1 MASLASEISGTQMV
15 EFFTRFGR
23 FGGSKA
29 RLRELLGND
38 ELMERWVRQ
47 LDEQPEFHLLHG
59 RFAPLKDKIAQVKSW
74 PGINPADVDAAVALA
89 TENGTIA
96 GYEAESGKSPLL
108 DIVITIYRE
117 SVPATLLYARDR
129 MKESHGDRYCQW
141 DAAYAEGVDEK
152 RVKLLKGSK
161 PFTPNRIVV
170 EVVDLGANWNRKD
183 GAIVR
188 DVQKAQASQLASFA
202 VLYAASQSP
211 EWVRQM
217 DGEKVPYALAT
228 ALLLNVP
235 VYRGW
240 AYTPHVWHYGAFAEL
255 HGDRVCDRFCSN
267 AFPVLREYQR

>member
-1 MASLASEISGTQMV
+1 M
-15 EFFTRFGR
+15 
-23 FGGSKA
+23 A
-29 RLRELLGND
+29 RLATLPKGKWDQFDRILNATDLTAE
-38 ELMERWVRQ
+38 EVVR
-47 LDEQPEFHLLHG
+47 LIDNPDVLKVMLAAMREQPAFRRIHG
-59 RFAPLKDKIAQVKSW
+59 RFAPLQDKIAQVKSW

-96 GYEAESGKSPLL
+96 GYEAESGKNPLL
-108 DIVITIYRE
+108 DIVITVYRE

-129 MKESHGDRYCQW
+129 MKESHGDRYYQW

-152 RVKLLKGSK
+152 RVKLLEGSK
-161 PFTPNRIVV
+161 SFTPNRIVV

-183 GAIVR
+183 GVIGR

-217 DGEKVPYALAT
+217 DGEKVPYALAA
-228 ALLLNVP
+228 ALLLSVP
-235 VYRGW
+235 DYDEW
-240 AYTPHVWHYGAFAEL
+240 ADMPSVWHNGAHAKL
-255 HGDRVCDRFCSN
+255 SGHRVDSRFRYD